1 VHATMYVRESAVSE
15 PAQLELWMG
24 HGGKLRL
31 RAGGKVAFCENG
43 QLIEEVA
50 IGRAFATSQGLL
62 SAETTVQYF
71 MKKMGRVDT
80 FSFETLLQLLPE
92 LGTIST
98 PLRNQEATIS
108 NDLVVFDMSGEES
121 PEWVRIWTLRES
133 RLPVR
138 VLYWD
143 PRHGYSNDVLLS
155 YGNEQSPEFFDPEAF
170 KASLA
175 AGGGSPADRAYALL
189 RDVGGR
195 PITPQDVAA
204 LAEAQKEQAE
214 EQGDETAPQNRT

>member
-1 VHATMYVRESAVSE
+1 M
-15 PAQLELWMG
+15 
-24 HGGKLRL
+24 
-31 RAGGKVAFCENG
+31 AFCENG

-50 IGRAFATSQGLL
+50 IGPAFATSQGLL
-62 SAETTVQYF
+62 SAEMTVQYF

-80 FSFETLLQLLPE
+80 FSFETLLQILPE
-92 LGTIST
+92 MGTISA

-143 PRHGYSNDVLLS
+143 PRTGYSTDVLLS
-155 YGNEQSPEFFDPEAF
+155 YGNEQLPDFFDPEAF
-170 KASLA
+170 KVSLA

-189 RDVGGR
+189 KDVGGR
-195 PITPQDVAA
+195 PITPQDAAA
-204 LAEAQKEQAE
+204 LAEARQGQAE
-214 EQGDETAPQNRT
+214 GQRGEGDETAPQNRT